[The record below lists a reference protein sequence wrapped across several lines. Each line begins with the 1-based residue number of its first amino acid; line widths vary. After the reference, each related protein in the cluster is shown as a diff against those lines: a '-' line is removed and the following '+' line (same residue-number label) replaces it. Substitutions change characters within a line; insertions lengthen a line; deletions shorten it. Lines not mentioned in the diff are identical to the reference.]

1 MYEFVSSV
9 HLRTLVE
16 HLLASHKLART
27 FNSNTTQRAILWKA
41 AFKGKCKPNL
51 IKQETHTIHTA
62 LNILFHMY
70 ADDEKI
76 NDESHD
82 QIRKKLIQ

>member
-1 MYEFVSSV
+1 MYEFLSLN
-9 HLRTLVE
+9 HLMTLTE
-16 HLLASHKLART
+16 YLIKSHQMARG

-62 LNILFHMY
+62 LNILFHIYSDGKVIDGMEK
-70 ADDEKI
+70 DD
-76 NDESHD
+76 
-82 QIRKKLIQ
+82 IRKKLIE